1 MPFIASQFS
10 SDPDVWPEEAQL
22 WSGVLRATRALVPY
36 SPVCSVCFFAA
47 LLCSLARG
55 HLGPELWGLMA
66 LCNTVVQHL
75 AGAWLCSL
83 PPLGSRPILSPQCLR
98 ASVWTHSP
106 NRPWWQCSGVPAT
119 HGGGVYQLL
128 GYQPESKQYTGLVA
142 GGQTPR
148 REGLL
153 THLGLV
159 REASASIMTWGHHL
173 LLPLP
178 VRTLCAM
185 SFSNFD

>member
-1 MPFIASQFS
+1 MHSVDTFLTPVIPGHFSFMPFIASQFS
-10 SDPDVWPEEAQL
+10 SDPAVWPEEAQL

-47 LLCSLARG
+47 LLCSL
-55 HLGPELWGLMA
+55 
-66 LCNTVVQHL
+66 
-75 AGAWLCSL
+75 

-98 ASVWTHSP
+98 ASVWAHSP

-119 HGGGVYQLL
+119 YGGGVHQLL
-128 GYQPESKQYTGLVA
+128 GHQPESKQYTGLVA
-142 GGQTPR
+142 GGQKPR

-159 REASASIMTWGHHL
+159 REASASIMTWGYHL

-178 VRTLCAM
+178 VRTFMCNAIFKL
-185 SFSNFD
+185 